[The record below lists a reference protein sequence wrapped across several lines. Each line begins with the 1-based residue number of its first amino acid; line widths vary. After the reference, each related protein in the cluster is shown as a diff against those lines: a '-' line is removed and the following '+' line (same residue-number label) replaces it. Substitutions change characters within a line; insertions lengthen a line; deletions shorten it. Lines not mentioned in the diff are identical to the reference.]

1 MFISVRELEL
11 HEVEFSQEFQPPVI
25 DFGADIRLQTPLRT
39 TGRAQLLVEERH
51 GKKGAIKDIRVVG
64 DYSTRIEARC
74 ARCLEPVSRDL
85 ASQFDLLYRPL
96 GVDAGPDERA
106 VQRAETEIGYYRGE
120 GLLLEDVLREQVL
133 LGVPIKLVC
142 SEQCRGMCPRCGQ
155 NLNAGQCVCPEPVS
169 DNRWAALKDLREKLK
184 S

>member
-1 MFISVRELEL
+1 MFINVRELEL
-11 HEVEFSQEFQPPVI
+11 HEVEFSQEFRPQVI
-25 DFGADIRLQTPLRT
+25 DFGPDIRQETPLRT
-39 TGRAQLLVEERH
+39 TGRAQVVEERH
-51 GKKGAIKDIRVVG
+51 GRKGSIEDIRVVG
-64 DYSTRIEARC
+64 DYSTRIEVRC

-106 VQRAETEIGYYRGE
+106 VQRVETEIGYYQGE

-133 LGVPIKLVC
+133 LAVPIKLVC
-142 SEQCRGMCPRCGQ
+142 SEQCRGICPRCGQ
-155 NLNAGQCVCPEPVS
+155 NLNVEQCACPEPLA
-169 DNRWAALKDLREKLK
+169 DDRWAGLKELRAKLK

>member
-11 HEVEFSQEFQPPVI
+11 HELEFSQEFRPQVI
-25 DFGADIRLQTPLRT
+25 DFGPDIRLQTSLKT
-39 TGRAQLLVEERH
+39 SGRAQLIEERR
-51 GKKGAIKDIRVVG
+51 GRKSAIEDIRLVG

-106 VQRAETEIGYYRGE
+106 VQPAETEIGYYQGE

-133 LGVPIKLVC
+133 LAVPIKLIC

-155 NLNAGQCVCPEPVS
+155 NLNAKQCACAEPLAS
-169 DNRWAALKDLREKLK
+169 DRWAALKDIREKLK

>member
-11 HEVEFSQEFQPPVI
+11 HEVEFSQEFRPQVI
-25 DFGADIRLQTPLRT
+25 DFGPDIRLQTPLRAS
-39 TGRAQLLVEERH
+39 GRAQLIEERR
-51 GKKGAIKDIRVVG
+51 GRKSAVEDIRLIG
-64 DYSTRIEARC
+64 DYSTRIEVRC

-106 VQRAETEIGYYRGE
+106 VQPAETEIGYYQGE

-133 LGVPIKLVC
+133 LAVPIKLIC

-155 NLNAGQCVCPEPVS
+155 NLNVEQCACAEPLAS
-169 DNRWAALKDLREKLK
+169 DRWAALKDIREKLK

>member
-11 HEVEFSQEFQPPVI
+11 HEVEFSQEFRPQVI
-25 DFGADIRLQTPLRT
+25 DFGPDIRQKTPLKTSGRAELLEERRGRKVAIEDIRL
-39 TGRAQLLVEERH
+39 
-51 GKKGAIKDIRVVG
+51 VG
-64 DYSTRIEARC
+64 DYSTRIEVRC

-106 VQRAETEIGYYRGE
+106 VQRAETEISYYQGE
-120 GLLLEDVLREQVL
+120 GLLLEEVLREQVL
-133 LGVPIKLVC
+133 LAVPIKLVC
-142 SEQCRGMCPRCGQ
+142 SEQCRGICPRCGQ
-155 NLNAGQCVCPEPVS
+155 NLNVEQCACPEPVG